1 MWVSNLQTSAVMVV
15 YKLVQQVIKPAF
27 LFACTKFLV
36 QLSAFVVQL
45 KKLGSYGRR
54 TETHHK

>member
-1 MWVSNLQTSAVMVV
+1 MVV

-54 TETHHK
+54 TETHHKWLNRII